1 MAFLELL
8 MSAPGRV
15 FSRERILANVWGVHV
30 DPLTNVVD
38 VYVRRLRAKIDEG
51 HALPLL
57 KTVRGLG
64 YRMDDLP
71 DAG

>member
-1 MAFLELL
+1 MT
-8 MSAPGRV
+8 
-15 FSRERILANVWGVHV
+15 RILANVWVVHV

-38 VYVRRLRAKIDEG
+38 VHMRCLRAKIDEG